1 MTEIEN
7 DYSTKKAIY
16 YSFAGFTD
24 VIAFQFF
31 SFLIF
36 TFYYAVVGL
45 NVNLITIAFIIWS
58 LWNAINDPLLG
69 ALSDRTMTKWGRRR
83 PYIIAGIYPLCIVIV
98 LLWIPPMGS
107 QLIIFAYF
115 LIIIIIWEF
124 FYTMW
129 GLNQTAL
136 FPEMFRNLEERTKAN
151 AWIQFFQI
159 IALMIAFILPSFFIP
174 KYDDPQY
181 LRNYLFAGIAI
192 AIICAIFATIFI
204 KFGLKERVEF
214 SKDSEKAPSF
224 IQSLKYTLGNKSF
237 RKSLLGEF
245 ALWFAFGMIPT
256 IVPLYGSF
264 VLGIDNSLVLSLL
277 LATGFLSA
285 AIFVF
290 TWRYLIKKVGAKKA
304 FILAIIILIATLS
317 PFMLISD
324 AFSAFV
330 AFFLLGIGLA
340 GALIVRDVVIS
351 IVVDEDELKTG
362 IRREGSF
369 YGVNGFVAK
378 LTNVFVFISIA
389 IVFNSVGWAVF
400 DPKGTTEN
408 TILGLRA
415 LMFIFPAI
423 VLLIGLI
430 AMLYFPITKEKYAQ
444 ITKDAQK
451 LHLEKKEKILKS

>member
-1 MTEIEN
+1 
-7 DYSTKKAIY
+7 
-16 YSFAGFTD
+16 
-24 VIAFQFF
+24 
-31 SFLIF
+31 
-36 TFYYAVVGL
+36 
-45 NVNLITIAFIIWS
+45 
-58 LWNAINDPLLG
+58 
-69 ALSDRTMTKWGRRR
+69 
-83 PYIIAGIYPLCIVIV
+83 
-98 LLWIPPMGS
+98 
-107 QLIIFAYF
+107 
-115 LIIIIIWEF
+115 
-124 FYTMW
+124 
-129 GLNQTAL
+129 
-136 FPEMFRNLEERTKAN
+136 
-151 AWIQFFQI
+151 
-159 IALMIAFILPSFFIP
+159 
-174 KYDDPQY
+174 
-181 LRNYLFAGIAI
+181 
-192 AIICAIFATIFI
+192 
-204 KFGLKERVEF
+204 
-214 SKDSEKAPSF
+214 
-224 IQSLKYTLGNKSF
+224 
-237 RKSLLGEF
+237 
-245 ALWFAFGMIPT
+245 LWFAFGMIPT

-317 PFMLISD
+317 PFMFISD

-389 IVFNSVGWAVF
+389 IIFNSVGWAVF

-430 AMLYFPITKEKYAQ
+430 AMLYFPITKEKYTQ
-444 ITKDAQK
+444 ITKEAQK